1 MSTLVK
7 RALSTDISEDAL
19 TQALLSVADD
29 LSDHHKH
36 DEAMYRK
43 IARIEVAIVNSKT
56 DFEKL
61 SELGI
66 TCPTCLRIIEE
77 GLNSPLKRAFKILLS
92 NHSKVEPKIFEQ
104 IQIIKE
110 SGQEGVE
117 LLQQA
122 KISTDCYN
130 IILNDIEDLAISLV
144 RHRIKGQRRIIKDR
158 ADLKVLLKEKNIS
171 DKELLFVTNALDTEF
186 ISLPKLITQ

>member
-7 RALSTDISEDAL
+7 RTLSTDISEDAL

-43 IARIEVAIVNSKT
+43 IARIEVAIVNGKIN
-56 DFEKL
+56 FRKL

-66 TCPTCLRIIEE
+66 TCPICLNTIQED
-77 GLNSPLKRAFKILLS
+77 LNSPLKRALKIILS
-92 NHSKVEPKIFEQ
+92 NHGKVEPKIFEQ

-110 SGQEGVE
+110 AGQKGVE
-117 LLQQA
+117 LLQQT
-122 KISTDCYN
+122 KIGTDCYN

-144 RHRIKGQRRIIKDR
+144 RHRIKGQRLIIKDR
-158 ADLKVLLKEKNIS
+158 ADLKVLLREKNIS
-171 DKELLFVTNALDTEF
+171 DKELLFVTEALDTDF
-186 ISLPKLITQ
+186 TSLPKLITQ